1 MPRTPPPPKPPPRT
15 AAGPARHTSNPN
27 QGWFRRTPRC
37 DAPDARRNPMAHPG
51 TARTRMPHFGA
62 DPPPASGQPEG
73 RSSARRP
80 EILFECSRYR
90 NPEVSH
96 TPPTQTRPDHRP
108 STVWGNAATPHPCG
122 PTTDQT
128 HLRSQDRRSAPPHT
142 CSGYTEYKQL
152 SASPSSDGSADDSAI
167 TRRHRTSHH
176 LPRLRTA
183 PRPEVLLQP
192 RGAPFQ
198 QRITSRFS
206 AKVSV
211 SPFQRDGDERVAFMI
226 RLTGGCS
233 RWPTNC

>member
-1 MPRTPPPPKPPPRT
+1 MPEHTTTNPPRRR
-15 AAGPARHTSNPN
+15 GPAAPAT
-27 QGWFRRTPRC
+27 RTKGGSPAPRC
-37 DAPDARRNPMAHPG
+37 ERRRQRTRCASRHCPYQDAPFR
-51 TARTRMPHFGA
+51 A